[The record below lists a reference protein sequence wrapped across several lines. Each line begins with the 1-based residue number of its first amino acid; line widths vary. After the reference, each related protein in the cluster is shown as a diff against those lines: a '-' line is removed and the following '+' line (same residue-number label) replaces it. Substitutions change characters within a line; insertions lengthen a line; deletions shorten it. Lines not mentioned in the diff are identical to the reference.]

1 MTEAKRRYEDKTLS
15 KIDKSQ
21 LEAQNNSTDMKK
33 EAKDVSPDQFTIK
46 GTDFCCDKSIRVVT
60 NISGIAE
67 TKRFA
72 REHLYK
78 PKKDE

>member
-1 MTEAKRRYEDKTLS
+1 MTNAKRRYEDKTLN

-21 LEAQNNSTDMKK
+21 LEGQNNSTDMKK
-33 EAKDVSPDQFTIK
+33 EAKDVSPDQFTVK
-46 GTDFCCDKSIRVVT
+46 GIDYCVDRPIQVVT
-60 NISGIAE
+60 NISGLAE